1 MVGNGFYGGDS
12 KMFEPLD
19 FDYISQLSGGI
30 DSYSSPREEI
40 MLLANEILQTGSNFK
55 VDKKG
60 LDSAYT
66 LQKKAIDTLSKLID
80 PLSKELHSTDDEK
93 KRELFT
99 SLTLTFGN
107 LNQISKSLDLY
118 VKSLA
123 LPMVLFDII
132 ARSTDYSNF
141 KKDKINRANVVNK
154 LFGE

>member
-1 MVGNGFYGGDS
+1 
-12 KMFEPLD
+12 MFKPLD
-19 FDYISQLSGGI
+19 YDYIGQLRGGM
-30 DSYSSPREEI
+30 DSYSSSKEEI

-55 VDKKG
+55 ADKKG
-60 LDSAYT
+60 LDNAYA

-141 KKDKINRANVVNK
+141 KKEKINRAKLANK
-154 LFGE
+154 IFG